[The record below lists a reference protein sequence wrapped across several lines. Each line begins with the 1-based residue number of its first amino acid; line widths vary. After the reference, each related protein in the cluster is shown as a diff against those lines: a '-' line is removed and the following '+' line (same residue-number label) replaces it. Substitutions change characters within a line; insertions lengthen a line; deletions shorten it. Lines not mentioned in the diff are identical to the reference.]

1 MCYFVMEAESVT
13 KSDEDIVKEVISENS
28 EGLERLGREE
38 PAEEMRSKVARLKS
52 RIYSFFSDKEKVG
65 TISA

>member
-1 MCYFVMEAESVT
+1 MFHFNVEDDTVT
-13 KSDEDIVKEVISENS
+13 KSDEEIVKEIISENS

-52 RIYSFFSDKEKVG
+52 RIYSFFSDEEKVG

>member
-1 MCYFVMEAESVT
+1 MG
-13 KSDEDIVKEVISENS
+13 KSDEEIVEEVISKNR

-38 PAEEMRSKVARLKS
+38 PAKEMRSRLKRLKS
-52 RIYSFFSDKEKVG
+52 RIYSFLSKEEKVG

>member
-1 MCYFVMEAESVT
+1 MCHFNVGDGTVT
-13 KSDEDIVKEVISENS
+13 KSDEDIVKEIISENS